1 MLGLSYEV
9 SLLLDTSSSSEDTRR
24 RKLVILQILNIRA
37 NVTISSS
44 TRGSTL
50 SQLLIHTSNSEDDKS
65 DVDAVIEGHE
75 SIQD

>member
-1 MLGLSYEV
+1 MLD
-9 SLLLDTSSSSEDTRR
+9 LLDTSSSSEDTRR

-50 SQLLIHTSNSEDDKS
+50 SQLLIHTSNSEDDELAYETS
-65 DVDAVIEGHE
+65 VFF
-75 SIQD
+75 